1 MCDFLLDLKEID
13 LFFINLEDLSNGDK
27 MYSNDISTG
36 QCVYVYNFIS
46 KVSNGG
52 ILTDFGISL
61 NSELIFISNAIK
73 TINKEFIM
81 SVKYFDNDILVL
93 LRNSSIYSKN
103 SSNYLKLEKFDFD
116 KYYDYLV
123 ENL

>member
-1 MCDFLLDLKEID
+1 MCDFLLDLKDID
-13 LFFINLEDLSNGDK
+13 LLFINLEDLSNGDK
-27 MYSNDISTG
+27 KYSNDISTG
-36 QCVYVYNFIS
+36 QCIYVYNFIS

-61 NSELIFISNAIK
+61 NSELIFISDAIK